1 VSRKPARASSGEV
14 SYREWL
20 RLEREPPPTDSTVRV
35 QYLGRQTEGSFGFNV
50 LDPGEIAHAAD
61 NLISEGI
68 GTDETRDELI
78 AVLSRAKPGQ
88 TLPLRVEREETP

>member
-1 VSRKPARASSGEV
+1 VSRKPERASSGEL

-20 RLEREPPPTDSTVRV
+20 RLEREPLPTDSTVRV
-35 QYLGRQTEGSFGFNV
+35 RYVGTQTEGSFGFDV
-50 LDPGEIAHAAD
+50 FDPGEIAHAAD

-68 GTDETRDELI
+68 GSAGTRKELI

-88 TLPLRVEREETP
+88 TLPLRVEREGTQ

>member
-1 VSRKPARASSGEV
+1 VSRKPERASSGEV
-14 SYREWL
+14 SYRGWL

-35 QYLGRQTEGSFGFNV
+35 QYVGRQTKGSFGFDV

-68 GTDETRDELI
+68 GSEDTRNELI
-78 AVLSRAKPGQ
+78 AVLSRCVG
-88 TLPLRVEREETP
+88 

>member
-1 VSRKPARASSGEV
+1 
-14 SYREWL
+14 
-20 RLEREPPPTDSTVRV
+20 
-35 QYLGRQTEGSFGFNV
+35 V

-68 GTDETRDELI
+68 GSEETGHELI

-88 TLPLRVEREETP
+88 TLPLRVEREATQ